1 MRIWRALICPPSSEW
16 RWRCGIWM
24 VRNTTASRW
33 FRGDHAYLRFASDL
47 GAYDP
52 ATHDGSPETAVQAV
66 MAWLCTRKD
75 AMALTT
81 PREVLATLTAFRIKK
96 RDLTADWGG

>member
-1 MRIWRALICPPSSEW
+1 
-16 RWRCGIWM
+16 M